1 MTPLTTWTC
10 DTCREEIT
18 APDLG
23 IVVWR
28 ADGAFKAYDFKIVHQ
43 SGVNGQGGC
52 DPGAGAG
59 YVSNLNLPFLLG
71 ENGLAYLL
79 SMLSAGPLKGG
90 GGITV
95 SDLDGFVDLT
105 RRLQTPWYEQARA
118 RFGDED
124 VQIDLADASE
134 VFPYLPETL
143 KEIASH

>member
-1 MTPLTTWTC
+1 LKPQVTAAPLAYL
-10 DTCREEIT
+10 RRSE
-18 APDLG
+18 
-23 IVVWR
+23 
-28 ADGAFKAYDFKIVHQ
+28 AYDFKIVHQ

-52 DPGAGAG
+52 DPGARAG
-59 YVSNLNLPFLLG
+59 YVSNLNLPILLG
-71 ENGLAYLL
+71 EDGLAYLL
-79 SMLSAGPLKGG
+79 SMLSAGPLKG

-124 VQIDLADASE
+124 VKTDLADANE

-143 KEIASH
+143 KKIASH